1 MTKQSIT
8 AIALSLCLS
17 GAMLTSCSESGE
29 KTIETTKKIIKVFPI
44 QKKTVI
50 DTGEWIGYLR
60 GVQDTDLY
68 PRVSGFITEYKE
80 GQYVEEGEVIYQI
93 DSKPFEAELARSQ
106 ANLAA
111 AKAALQQAESSRDQ
125 LKQDVER
132 YEQGAKS
139 GAVSDKTLTD
149 TKHNYAAAVAKVD
162 ACVAD
167 IKQQEAA
174 VQRADINLKYA
185 SVKAPYA
192 GFVGTS
198 NVSTGDLVS
207 QGTKLGNIISE
218 GPLRVD
224 FSINSDALLKSF
236 ERYGKVQS
244 AHRDPELK
252 DASPAFDILLEDGSV
267 FEHKGRLL
275 SMNSQIDSTGL
286 IDIVGEVDNPDGKL
300 RGGMKINVRI
310 PLQTKETLLV
320 PQNAI
325 RTVMRNAFIIIVDKD
340 NIPHTVPVT
349 VGKEYEVE
357 VVEANGYKSTQKL
370 VSISD
375 YKDTSLEEQFKKYG
389 YGDSTEVPVVSDSEN
404 GVVAMNISSA
414 NSRIPEKKKELA
426 AALKAQEESTLDS
439 LLVDIGIKDKA
450 PAPESVKP
458 DTITT
463 ELFSFEPVEMKLMSA
478 SKEQNAPNPAA
489 KPKLPPILVKVMP
502 LIQQDVSIAMDW
514 FGTLRGKEEASIRP
528 HISGFIQKQ
537 HFRNGTI
544 VNKGDLLYT
553 IDPAPYQAELAQA
566 QANLESAKA
575 RLDAAKVQLD
585 KAQNDYERF
594 ATANKATTGAV
605 AEKDLTDAM
614 SNVQTQTAAVRQ
626 AEATVEQMEA
636 AVMSAEI
643 NLGYTAITAPFTGRA
658 GISNPSVGSLVNATD
673 KEALVTLSSVNP
685 MRIDFQVSG
694 RDALRITNKVGKNN
708 PNGAMEFDVILEDG
722 SVYPAKGK
730 IVSPDNVVKRSTG
743 TFGIVAEVENVTQGL
758 RSGMPVTVRAG
769 LDERKGAFLVPARAP
784 MSAEGHDLIVLVGL
798 DNAPFMLPIKK
809 GPLVTVPVVGADG
822 KEIVQPMHIIEF
834 NPELLQKM
842 GYDDISKV
850 QVVVEGS
857 LMAASAYQ
865 ENEKAGARVNKLI
878 AQPFIYTTPK
888 TVEPSVTADQ
898 APTSHFNKF

>member
-17 GAMLTSCSESGE
+17 GAMLTSCSESAE
-29 KTIETTKKIIKVFPI
+29 KTIATTKKIIKVFPI
-44 QKKTVI
+44 QKKTVT

-149 TKHNYAAAVAKVD
+149 TKHNYAAAVAKVE

-185 SVKAPYA
+185 SVKAPYT

-349 VGKEYEVE
+349 VGKEYEVDVE
-357 VVEANGYKSTQKL
+357 EANGYKSTQKL

-389 YGDSTEVPVVSDSEN
+389 YGDFPSDWEN
-404 GVVAMNISSA
+404 GEPGHNNTLQRLSLRFSAPIYSLALCEYVRQHGIDVMFDTVVTDINATGGHI
-414 NSRIPEKKKELA
+414 
-426 AALKAQEESTLDS
+426 DS
-439 LLVDIGIKDKA
+439 IIVFNKSGHMLYEADMFVD
-450 PAPESVKP
+450 
-458 DTITT
+458 
-463 ELFSFEPVEMKLMSA
+463 
-478 SKEQNAPNPAA
+478 
-489 KPKLPPILVKVMP
+489 
-502 LIQQDVSIAMDW
+502 
-514 FGTLRGKEEASIRP
+514 
-528 HISGFIQKQ
+528 
-537 HFRNGTI
+537 
-544 VNKGDLLYT
+544 
-553 IDPAPYQAELAQA
+553 
-566 QANLESAKA
+566 
-575 RLDAAKVQLD
+575 
-585 KAQNDYERF
+585 
-594 ATANKATTGAV
+594 TTG
-605 AEKDLTDAM
+605 DADILNM
-614 SNVQTQTAAVRQ
+614 
-626 AEATVEQMEA
+626 
-636 AVMSAEI
+636 
-643 NLGYTAITAPFTGRA
+643 LGVPT
-658 GISNPSVGSLVNATD
+658 
-673 KEALVTLSSVNP
+673 
-685 MRIDFQVSG
+685 
-694 RDALRITNKVGKNN
+694 
-708 PNGAMEFDVILEDG
+708 
-722 SVYPAKGK
+722 
-730 IVSPDNVVKRSTG
+730 
-743 TFGIVAEVENVTQGL
+743 VTQGNYH
-758 RSGMPVTVRAG
+758 TYY
-769 LDERKGAFLVPARAP
+769 AF
-784 MSAEGHDLIVLVGL
+784 G
-798 DNAPFMLPIKK
+798 
-809 GPLVTVPVVGADG
+809 
-822 KEIVQPMHIIEF
+822 
-834 NPELLQKM
+834 
-842 GYDDISKV
+842 
-850 QVVVEGS
+850 
-857 LMAASAYQ
+857 
-865 ENEKAGARVNKLI
+865 
-878 AQPFIYTTPK
+878 TT
-888 TVEPSVTADQ
+888 
-898 APTSHFNKF
+898 

>member
-8 AIALSLCLS
+8 AIAFSLCLA
-17 GAMLTSCSESGE
+17 GTMLTSCSDQGAKTAMAE
-29 KTIETTKKIIKVFPI
+29 KRIIKVFPI
-44 QKKTVI
+44 QKKTVT

-93 DSKPFEAELARSQ
+93 DPKPFEAELARSQ

-139 GAVSDKTLTD
+139 GAVSDKLLTD

-162 ACVAD
+162 ACIAD

-174 VQRADINLKYA
+174 VQQADINLKYA

-198 NVSTGDLVS
+198 NVSTGALVS
-207 QGTKLGNIISE
+207 QSTKLGNIISE

-224 FSINSDALLKSF
+224 FSINSDALMKSF

-244 AHRDPELK
+244 AYKDPELK
-252 DASPAFDILLEDGSV
+252 DASPEFELLLEDGSV

-275 SMNSQIDSTGL
+275 SMNSKIDSTGL

-310 PLQTKETLLV
+310 PLQTKDTLLV

-325 RTVMRNAFIIIVDKD
+325 RTVMRNNFIIIVDKD
-340 NIPHTVPVT
+340 NVPHSVPVT
-349 VGKEYEVE
+349 LGKLYDVEVE
-357 VVEANGYKSTQKL
+357 EANGYKSTQTL
-370 VSISD
+370 VAISD
-375 YKDTSLEEQFKKYG
+375 YKDTSLTEQFKKYG
-389 YGDSTEVPVVSDSEN
+389 YEDSSEVPVVSDSEN
-404 GVVAMNISSA
+404 GVIAMNISSA
-414 NSRIPEKKKELA
+414 NSRIPQKKKELA
-426 AALKAQEESTLDS
+426 AAAKAQEESTVDS
-439 LLVDIGIKDKA
+439 LLVSLGLKDKA
-450 PAPESVKP
+450 ISPESVRP
-458 DTITT
+458 DTIAT
-463 ELFSFEPVEMKLMSA
+463 EAFTFESFDNKMVNAPKDN
-478 SKEQNAPNPAA
+478 KAPNPAA
-489 KPKLPPILVKVMP
+489 KAKLPPVLVKVMP
-502 LIQQDVSIAMDW
+502 LLQQDISIAMDW
-514 FGTLRGKEEASIRP
+514 FGTLRGKEETSIRP
-528 HISGFIQKQ
+528 QISGFIQQQ

-544 VNKGDLLYT
+544 VNKGDLLYS
-553 IDPAPYQAELAQA
+553 IDPAPYQAALAQA

-575 RLDAAKVQLD
+575 RLEAAKVQLT
-585 KAQNDYERF
+585 KSQNDYDRYDS
-594 ATANKATTGAV
+594 ANKATSGAV
-605 AEKDLTDAM
+605 AEKDLTDAR
-614 SNVQTQTAAVRQ
+614 SDVQTQTAAVRQ

-636 AVMSAEI
+636 AVLSAEI
-643 NLGYTAITAPFTGRA
+643 NLGYTSITAPFTGRA
-658 GISNPSVGSLVNATD
+658 GIGNPSIGSLVNASD
-673 KEALVTLSSVNP
+673 KEPLVTLSSVDP
-685 MRIDFQVSG
+685 IRIDFQVSG

-708 PNGAMEFDVILEDG
+708 PNGAMEFDIILEDG
-722 SVYPAKGK
+722 SIYPAKGK

-784 MSAEGHDLIVLVGL
+784 ISSDGNDLIVLVGL
-798 DNAPFMLPIKK
+798 DNAPIMLPIKK
-809 GPLVTVPVVGADG
+809 GPMVTIPVAGPDG
-822 KEIVQPMHIIEF
+822 TEVVQPMHIIEF
-834 NPELLQKM
+834 NPELLEKM
-842 GYDDISKV
+842 GFDDLSKV
-850 QVVVEGS
+850 QVIVEGS
-857 LMAASAYQ
+857 LMAATAFQ
-865 ENEKAGARVNKLI
+865 ENEKVGARVNKLI
-878 AQPFIYTTPK
+878 TKPFIYTSPK